1 MKRFRNCIIDRNIIV
16 AIQEAERLL
25 LPESPLMALISV
37 TKFKYGAEKVNVVE
51 ELTKQRDLINVYSY
65 RPWNPFTKAIGYFD
79 GKAIHININQLQNFD
94 FKRMVGLLC
103 HEYAHYCG
111 FTHGSNWVTEDKKK
125 YSVPYF
131 LSENVTR
138 F

>member
-1 MKRFRNCIIDRNIIV
+1 MIRFRNCIIDRNILV
-16 AIQEAERLL
+16 AINEAERIL
-25 LPESPLMALISV
+25 LPESPLMSLVSV

-51 ELTKQRDLINVYSY
+51 ELTRQREPINIYTY

-79 GKAIHININQLQNFD
+79 GKAIHINISQLENFD
-94 FKRMVGLLC
+94 FKKLVGLLI
-103 HEYAHYCG
+103 HEYSHYCG
-111 FTHGSNWVTEDKKK
+111 FHHGNNFKTKDKCL